1 MLKQLKLALV
11 AVSLLVGATATGSA
25 QEALQRVLEEKVI
38 KVGVVPGWPRFLMK
52 KPDGDGYEGF
62 ARLNFA
68 TSGALLDEII
78 DRMAKVVRIAAEPT
92 GVTPGSDAR
101 LRER

>member
-1 MLKQLKLALV
+1 MLKRLKLALV

-62 ARLNFA
+62 LADDLKNF
-68 TSGALLDEII
+68 EE
-78 DRMAKVVRIAAEPT
+78 RMGIKVE
-92 GVTPGSDAR
+92 
-101 LRER
+101 